1 MLCIPSELY
10 FCLFDPLRLNFSVI
24 VSVQSQVIMFDV
36 KRLKTYKN
44 ESGEIYMGEIKILNM
59 LWVLLIVLLVR
70 CTHETNVLYL

>member
-10 FCLFDPLRLNFSVI
+10 FCLFDPLILKFLVI

-44 ESGEIYMGEIKILNM
+44 ESGEIYVGEIKILNVM
-59 LWVLLIVLLVR
+59 GIAYCIVGSM
-70 CTHETNVLYL
+70 HP

>member
-10 FCLFDPLRLNFSVI
+10 FCLFDPLKLKFLVI

-44 ESGEIYMGEIKILNM
+44 ESGEIYLGEIRYLM

>member
-10 FCLFDPLRLNFSVI
+10 FCLFDPLKLNFSVI

-44 ESGEIYMGEIKILNM
+44 ESGEIYMGEIRYLM

-70 CTHETNVLYL
+70 FTHETNELYL

>member
-10 FCLFDPLRLNFSVI
+10 FCLFDPLKLNFLVI
-24 VSVQSQVIMFDV
+24 VPVQGQVIMFDV

-44 ESGEIYMGEIKILNM
+44 ESGEIYMGEIRYLM

-70 CTHETNVLYL
+70 CTHETNELYL

>member
-10 FCLFDPLRLNFSVI
+10 FCLFDELKLKFLVI

-44 ESGEIYMGEIKILNM
+44 ESGKIYMGEIKILNVM
-59 LWVLLIVLLVR
+59 GIAYCIVGSM
-70 CTHETNVLYL
+70 HP

>member
-10 FCLFDPLRLNFSVI
+10 FCLFDPLKLKFSVI
-24 VSVQSQVIMFDV
+24 VSVQSQVFDV

-44 ESGEIYMGEIKILNM
+44 ESGEIYMGEIKILNVM
-59 LWVLLIVLLVR
+59 GIAYIVLLVR

>member
-10 FCLFDPLRLNFSVI
+10 FCLFDPLELKFLVI

-44 ESGEIYMGEIKILNM
+44 ESGEIYMGEIKILNVM
-59 LWVLLIVLLVR
+59 GIAYCIVGSM
-70 CTHETNVLYL
+70 HP

>member
-10 FCLFDPLRLNFSVI
+10 FCLFDPLKLKFLVI

-44 ESGEIYMGEIKILNM
+44 ESGEIYMGEIRYLM
-59 LWVLLIVLLVR
+59 LWVLLIVLL
-70 CTHETNVLYL
+70 HGSMHP

>member
-10 FCLFDPLRLNFSVI
+10 FCLFDPLKLKFLVI

-44 ESGEIYMGEIKILNM
+44 ESGEIYMGEIRYLM

-70 CTHETNVLYL
+70 CTHETNGLYL

>member
-10 FCLFDPLRLNFSVI
+10 FCLFDELKLKFLVI

-36 KRLKTYKN
+36 KRLKTHKN
-44 ESGEIYMGEIKILNM
+44 ESGEIYMGEIRYLM

-70 CTHETNVLYL
+70 CTHETNGLYL

>member
-10 FCLFDPLRLNFSVI
+10 FCLFDPLKLKFLVI

-44 ESGEIYMGEIKILNM
+44 ESGEIYLGEIRYLM

-70 CTHETNVLYL
+70 CTHETNGLYL

>member
-10 FCLFDPLRLNFSVI
+10 FCLFDPLKLKFSVI
-24 VSVQSQVIMFDV
+24 VSVQSQVFDV

-44 ESGEIYMGEIKILNM
+44 ESGEIYMGEIRYLM

-70 CTHETNVLYL
+70 CTHETNGLYL

>member
-10 FCLFDPLRLNFSVI
+10 FCLFDRLKLNFSVI

-44 ESGEIYMGEIKILNM
+44 ESGEIYMGEIKILNVM
-59 LWVLLIVLLVR
+59 GIAYCIVGSM
-70 CTHETNVLYL
+70 HP

>member
-10 FCLFDPLRLNFSVI
+10 FCLFDPLKLKFLVI

-44 ESGEIYMGEIKILNM
+44 ESGEIYMGEIRYLM

-70 CTHETNVLYL
+70 FTHETNELYL

>member
-10 FCLFDPLRLNFSVI
+10 FCLFDPLKLKFLVI

-44 ESGEIYMGEIKILNM
+44 ESGEIYMGEIRYLM

>member
-10 FCLFDPLRLNFSVI
+10 ICLFDPLKLNFSVI

-44 ESGEIYMGEIKILNM
+44 ESGEIYMGEIKILNVM
-59 LWVLLIVLLVR
+59 GIAYCIVGSM
-70 CTHETNVLYL
+70 HP

>member
-10 FCLFDPLRLNFSVI
+10 FCLFDPFKLKFLVI

-44 ESGEIYMGEIKILNM
+44 ESGEIYMGEIKILNVM
-59 LWVLLIVLLVR
+59 GIAYCIVGSM
-70 CTHETNVLYL
+70 HP

>member
-10 FCLFDPLRLNFSVI
+10 FCLFDPLELNFSVI

-44 ESGEIYMGEIKILNM
+44 ESGEIYMGEIKILNVM
-59 LWVLLIVLLVR
+59 GIAYCIVGSI
-70 CTHETNVLYL
+70 HP

>member
-10 FCLFDPLRLNFSVI
+10 FCLFDELKLKFLVI

-44 ESGEIYMGEIKILNM
+44 KSGEIYMGEIKILNVM
-59 LWVLLIVLLVR
+59 GIAYCIVGSM
-70 CTHETNVLYL
+70 HP